1 MPPSSG
7 NQANKALLV
16 DDGGYNPLVR
26 SYLPGGGWQ
35 RGVVLLHSHDFNI
48 SDDVFQTNKY
58 TSHRKTK
65 IPTTFLYLKPLPK
78 SCFQH
83 FYPTFP
89 LQYVIQSTKKT
100 HETNV
105 HFNLW
110 KPTKNT
116 NKNHQVKRR

>member
-35 RGVVLLHSHDFNI
+35 WGVVLLHSHDFNI

-65 IPTTFLYLKPLPK
+65 IPTTFFVPETAPK
-78 SCFQH
+78 VMF
-83 FYPTFP
+83 PTF
-89 LQYVIQSTKKT
+89 LSNFSTSICDSIHKK
-100 HETNV
+100 NA
-105 HFNLW
+105 
-110 KPTKNT
+110 
-116 NKNHQVKRR
+116 